1 MNQGTVRSRSFG
13 ALRRALLGPAVVFA
27 CLVAAVSAGC
37 GSDGLSADGGNGP
50 GGGDGGKNVQL
61 FIGTWHTTSGTETLT
76 CAGQAMSSSVD
87 DTIWQMGTTSDL
99 MQPVDSSGC
108 PFLANVSGNT
118 ATALPGQS
126 CTQTMSG
133 VTLKLTLTS
142 YTFTVAASGTTA
154 TDQGSGNAV
163 LTTGG
168 TPVNCGFSESASY
181 TKAP

>member
-1 MNQGTVRSRSFG
+1 MGQGNARSRSLG
-13 ALRRALLGPAVVFA
+13 ALRGALRGPAIVVA
-27 CLVAAVSAGC
+27 ALVASVSAGC

-50 GGGDGGKNVQL
+50 GGGDGGKNLQL
-61 FIGTWHTTSGTETLT
+61 FIGTWHTTSGMQTLT
-76 CAGQAMSSSVD
+76 CAGQPQSSSVG

-126 CTQTMSG
+126 CTQTMTG
-133 VTLKLTLTS
+133 VTLKLTVTS

-168 TPVNCGFSESASY
+168 TSLNCGFSESASY